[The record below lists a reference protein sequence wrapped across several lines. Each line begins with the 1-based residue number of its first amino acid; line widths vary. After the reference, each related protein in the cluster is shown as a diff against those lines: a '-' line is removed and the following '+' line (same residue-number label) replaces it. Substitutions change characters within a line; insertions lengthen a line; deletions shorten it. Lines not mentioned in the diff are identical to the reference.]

1 MLQLTTPE
9 RTSFSR
15 RRFALLAGMSSLIG
29 ASLRLSAQ
37 SKPGFPEGFDAV
49 EAAPESHKVL
59 FDNAFVRVLEVLV
72 PPGVK
77 EPMHH
82 HRWRSIFLNWDVG
95 GRTAHQRIY
104 HLDGSVHDIP
114 SQERPLAP
122 GVWRVKWMEPEPMHS
137 VENLETPESAKS
149 LPQRPPTV
157 RVEFKFL
164 G

>member
-1 MLQLTTPE
+1 M
-9 RTSFSR
+9 
-15 RRFALLAGMSSLIG
+15 
-29 ASLRLSAQ
+29 RLSAQ
-37 SKPGFPEGFDAV
+37 SKPGFPDGFDAV
-49 EAAPESHKVL
+49 EAAPQSHKVL
-59 FDNAFVRVLEVLV
+59 FENGSVRVLQVQV
-72 PPGVK
+72 APGVK

-82 HRWRSIFLNWDVG
+82 HRWPSIFLNWDVG

-104 HLDGSVHDIP
+104 HAEGNVHDIP

-122 GVWRVKWMEPEPMHS
+122 GSWRVKWMEPEPMHS

-157 RVEFKFL
+157 RLEFKFL

>member
-1 MLQLTTPE
+1 MKPDQA
-9 RTSFSR
+9 SFSR
-15 RRFALLAGMSSLIG
+15 RWFVLFAGMWSAVG

-49 EAAPESHKVL
+49 QAAPESHKVL
-59 FDNAFVRVLEVLV
+59 FENAFVRVLQVRV
-72 PPGVK
+72 APGAK

-82 HRWRSIFLNWDVG
+82 HQWPSIFLNWDAG
-95 GRTAHQRIY
+95 GRTGHQRIY
-104 HLDGSVHDIP
+104 HADGSVHDIP

-122 GVWRVKWMEPEPMHS
+122 GVWRVQWMEPEPMHS
-137 VENLETPESAKS
+137 IENLETSESAKS

>member
-1 MLQLTTPE
+1 MKSD
-9 RTSFSR
+9 RTSLSR
-15 RRFALLAGMSSLIG
+15 RRFVLFAGALSFIVP
-29 ASLRLSAQ
+29 SLRLAAQ
-37 SKPGFPEGFDAV
+37 DKQGFPEGYDAV
-49 EAAPESHKVL
+49 EAAPQSHKVL
-59 FDNAFVRVLEVLV
+59 FENRFVRVLEVTV

-82 HRWRSIFLNWDVG
+82 HRWPSIFLNWDAG
-95 GRTAHQRIY
+95 GRTSHQRIY
-104 HLDGSVHDIP
+104 HAEGGVHDIP

-122 GVWRVKWMEPEPMHS
+122 GVWRVKWLEPEPMHS
-137 VENLETPESAKS
+137 VENLETPDSSKS

>member
-1 MLQLTTPE
+1 MLQLTNPE
-9 RTSFSR
+9 RTSISR
-15 RRFALLAGMSSLIG
+15 RKFALFAGISTLIG
-29 ASLRLSAQ
+29 GSLRLSAQ
-37 SKPGFPEGFDAV
+37 NKPGFPDGLDAA

-59 FDNAFVRVLEVLV
+59 FENSSVRVLQVQV
-72 PPGVK
+72 APGLK

-82 HRWRSIFLNWDVG
+82 HRWPSIFLNWDVG

-104 HLDGSVHDIP
+104 HADGSVHDIP

-122 GVWRVKWMEPEPMHS
+122 GSWRVKWLEPEPMHS

>member
-1 MLQLTTPE
+1 MPQLTNPE

-15 RRFALLAGMSSLIG
+15 RKFALLAGISTLIG
-29 ASLRLSAQ
+29 GSLRLPAQ
-37 SKPGFPEGFDAV
+37 NKPGFPDGFDAV

-59 FDNAFVRVLEVLV
+59 FENVSVRVLQVQV
-72 PPGVK
+72 APGVK

-82 HRWRSIFLNWDVG
+82 HRWPSIFLNWDAG
-95 GRTAHQRIY
+95 GRTEHQRIY
-104 HLDGSVHDIP
+104 HADGSVHDIP

-122 GVWRVKWMEPEPMHS
+122 GSWRVKWLEPEPMHS
-137 VENLETPESAKS
+137 VENLETPESAKL

>member
-1 MLQLTTPE
+1 MNPE
-9 RTSFSR
+9 IVSPFR
-15 RRFALLAGMSSLIG
+15 RRFVLFAGVSSLIAG
-29 ASLRLSAQ
+29 TVRLAAQ
-37 SKPGFPEGFDAV
+37 DQQGFPSGYDAV
-49 EAAPESHKVL
+49 EAAPQSHKVL
-59 FDNAFVRVLEVLV
+59 FENRFVRVLEVTV

-82 HRWRSIFLNWDVG
+82 HRWPSIFLNWDVG
-95 GRTAHQRIY
+95 GRTAHQRIF
-104 HLDGSVHDIP
+104 HADGGVHDIP

-122 GVWRVKWMEPEPMHS
+122 GSWRVKWLEPEPMHS
-137 VENLETPESAKS
+137 VENLETPESARS

>member
-1 MLQLTTPE
+1 M
-9 RTSFSR
+9 
-15 RRFALLAGMSSLIG
+15 
-29 ASLRLSAQ
+29 SAQ

-49 EAAPESHKVL
+49 QAAPESHKVL
-59 FDNAFVRVLEVLV
+59 FENTFVRVLEVQV
-72 PPGVK
+72 APGVK

-82 HRWRSIFLNWDVG
+82 HRWRSIFLNWDAG

-104 HLDGSVHDIP
+104 HADGSVHDIP

-137 VENLETPESAKS
+137 VENLETPESTKS

-157 RVEFKFL
+157 RVEFKVL

>member
-1 MLQLTTPE
+1 MLQLTAPE

-15 RRFALLAGMSSLIG
+15 RRFAFLAGVSSLFE
-29 ASLRLSAQ
+29 ASLWLSAQ
-37 SKPGFPEGFDAV
+37 SKQGFPEGFDAV
-49 EAAPESHKVL
+49 AAAPESHKVL
-59 FDNAFVRVLEVLV
+59 FENASVRVLEVLV

-114 SQERPLAP
+114 SQERPLVP

-149 LPQRPPTV
+149 LPQRPPPV
-157 RVEFKFL
+157 RVELRFL

>member
-1 MLQLTTPE
+1 MNTE
-9 RTSFSR
+9 RTSVSR
-15 RRFALLAGMSSLIG
+15 RKFALLTGISTLISG
-29 ASLRLSAQ
+29 SMRLSAQ
-37 SKPGFPEGFDAV
+37 SKPGFPDGFDAV

-59 FDNAFVRVLEVLV
+59 FENASVRVLQVQV
-72 PPGVK
+72 APGVK

-82 HRWRSIFLNWDVG
+82 HRWPSIFLNWDVG

-104 HLDGSVHDIP
+104 HAEGGVHDIP
-114 SQERPLAP
+114 SQERPLVP

-149 LPQRPPTV
+149 LPQHPPTV